1 MNKERENVVAISEK
15 KMRTMGEKE
24 PLFRIEKNDKTLYSW
39 KQRLLIRSLSV
50 AGALLFA
57 SLLAVVFIGID
68 PITFLGGMIDGVT
81 ANEYNTWKFL
91 WNANV
96 FEYIDGRIN
105 EDGPWDKTNFKYRHE
120 FIYPLTKQGISD
132 FLHRDDVIIVSEYYD
147 DCEPEYSKDDDKLTA
162 DEFLEMA
169 FNWSKDD
176 GFDGKTYR
184 EWQIKNGES
193 TYDYYDQK
201 TCEKWERLGYELNS
215 SSDFYSDGLRFSTSD
230 WFA

>member
-1 MNKERENVVAISEK
+1 MGTNYYARIIPKQEDKQKLIDAINNNQFDVVQRESKRLFGNKDQYENIGGIIHLGK
-15 KMRTMGEKE
+15 
-24 PLFRIEKNDKTLYSW
+24 
-39 KQRLLIRSLSV
+39 RS
-50 AGALLFA
+50 
-57 SLLAVVFIGID
+57 
-68 PITFLGGMIDGVT
+68 GG
-81 ANEYNTWKFL
+81 WKFL